1 MKIDYQDVFLYRGV
15 HYKCVSYPR
24 KEPLDYLWKK
34 RRSTFH
40 VPFYM
45 KFIRCADKY
54 KPNKLKTKF
63 NRNVRPKSTHSGFR
77 FYR

>member
-1 MKIDYQDVFLYRGV
+1 
-15 HYKCVSYPR
+15 
-24 KEPLDYLWKK
+24 
-34 RRSTFH
+34 
-40 VPFYM
+40 M

>member
-1 MKIDYQDVFLYRGV
+1 MFPFIEGYIINASLIQGKSRWIIYG
-15 HYKCVSYPR
+15 
-24 KEPLDYLWKK
+24 KK

-63 NRNVRPKSTHSGFR
+63 NRNVRSKSTHSSFR